1 MRGPAPL
8 LDHLL
13 RHLPLALSGE
23 DPEGV
28 HQVRVAGRRL
38 GVYLYLLGFRVLRDD
53 LRLLVRGAGRVRDLE
68 VALSRPLPEGF
79 GAHLREELR
88 LARRELEALLR
99 SPWLEAL
106 VRALRVLPPLHRGR
120 ARERLARLE
129 ARLGERFRE
138 LSRNPGPEALH
149 AYRRALRRVRYAKE
163 LLGLPAKGEKRLQEV
178 LGAFGDLEVLRHLLL
193 AYLAGKQDLEAQAF
207 LREVEGEREEA
218 WRRALRALDLGLT
231 GLP

>member
-1 MRGPAPL
+1 MKGPGPL

-38 GVYLYLLGFRVLRDD
+38 EVYLYLLGFRVLRDD
-53 LRLLVRGAGRVRDLE
+53 LRRLVRGAGRVRDLE

-79 GAHLREELR
+79 SAFLREELR
-88 LARRELEALLR
+88 RARGELAGLLA

-106 VRALRVLPPLHRGR
+106 VRALGVLPPLDRGR
-120 ARERLARLE
+120 ARKRLARLE

-163 LLGLPAKGEKRLQEV
+163 FLGAPTRWEKAAQEA
-178 LGAFGDLEVLRHLLL
+178 LGAFGDLEVLRGLLL
-193 AYLAGKQDLEAQAF
+193 AYLGGGQDLEARRF
-207 LREVEGEREEA
+207 LAEVERAREEA
-218 WRRALRALDLGLT
+218 WRRALEALDLELT
-231 GLP
+231 EAL